1 MLHEAPSRPRLGALN
16 RRLRIGAPVAVVVV
30 LFLTAVGLGLQAKR
44 RVLHDY
50 DSGPLQT
57 GSDTTTRIV
66 VDVGQPFT
74 FGGIVVYN
82 TTAQPIV
89 LDEIR
94 LVPPTPP
101 GMEILAIEVA
111 GGDRRIG
118 FVGADHGYAPT
129 DLRPYLRPYR
139 KALVPPERRPEGRE
153 GTEIVFG
160 LQLNQPGMFGFEHV
174 DVDYRVGKKRHR
186 VRLED
191 GFLACAPPSAYPE
204 GCDHEA
210 LSGRDP

>member
-1 MLHEAPSRPRLGALN
+1 VGALN
-16 RRLRIGAPVAVVVV
+16 RRLRIGAPVAVVVT
-30 LFLTAVGLGLQAKR
+30 LLAAVGLALQANR
-44 RVLHDY
+44 RAVHDY

-57 GSDTTTRIV
+57 GSDTTTGIL
-66 VDVGQPFT
+66 VDVAQPFT

-94 LVPPTPP
+94 LVPPAPP
-101 GMEILAIEVA
+101 GMKILAIEVA

-118 FVGADHGYAPT
+118 FVGADHGYPPP
-129 DLRPYLRPYR
+129 DLRLYLRPFR
-139 KALVPPERRPEGRE
+139 GARVPPERQPEGKE

-160 LQLNQPGMFGFEHV
+160 LQLNQAGTFGFEHV
-174 DVDYRVGKKRHR
+174 DVDYRVGHKRHR

-191 GFLACAPPSAYPE
+191 GFVACAPPASYPD
-204 GCDHEA
+204 GCDREA
-210 LSGRDP
+210 FFRRRS